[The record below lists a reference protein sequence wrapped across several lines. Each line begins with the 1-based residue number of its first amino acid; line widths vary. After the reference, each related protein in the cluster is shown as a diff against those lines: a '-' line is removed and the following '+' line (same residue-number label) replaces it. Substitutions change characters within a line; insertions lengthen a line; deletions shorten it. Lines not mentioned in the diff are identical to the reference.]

1 MLKCILTVKQQRAG
15 TIDFLTKEEGGRRQ
29 PPTDG
34 VYYATTHI
42 EQLPQ
47 PDWSIVITFD
57 EPLKED
63 EYSALCKVR
72 FLFEHVPDYI
82 LDELQE
88 MKVYEGGKIVGK
100 IVFG

>member
-1 MLKCILTVKQQRAG
+1 MKQQRAG
-15 TIDFLTKEEGGRRQ
+15 TIYFLTKEEGERRQ
-29 PPTDG
+29 PPTDR

-72 FLFEHVPDYI
+72 FLFEHAPDYI

-88 MKVYEGGKIVGK
+88 MKVYEGGEIVGK

>member
-1 MLKCILTVKQQRAG
+1 MLKCILTVKKQRAG
-15 TIDFLTKEEGGRRQ
+15 TIDFLTKEEGGRRE
-29 PPTDG
+29 P
-34 VYYATTHI
+34 
-42 EQLPQ
+42 LPQ
-47 PDWSIVITFD
+47 PDWCIVITFD

-72 FLFEHVPDYI
+72 FLFEHAPHYI